1 MNQTKMPNEK
11 VKNNNDDEEEHDGEG
26 EPGNVQ

>member
-11 VKNNNDDEEEHDGEG
+11 AKNNNDDEEEHDGEG